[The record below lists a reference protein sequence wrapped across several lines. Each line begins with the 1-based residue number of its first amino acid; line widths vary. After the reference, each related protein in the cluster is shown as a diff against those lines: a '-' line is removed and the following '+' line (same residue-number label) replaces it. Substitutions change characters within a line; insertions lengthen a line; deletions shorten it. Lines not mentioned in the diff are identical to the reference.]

1 MLKYKKMELCLQSFI
16 SSTFLSVPN
25 AARIVVRRNVFC
37 TSLAHAI
44 NFTLLVYASY
54 NFPIQIVC
62 SPLSR
67 NPTQDNKINNQVG
80 DGLVLFTTVA
90 QAGFLFRNDSSRTLL
105 TLNRWIVLR
114 KTDLPRL
121 LLIAS
126 CKANDSLI
134 SEMTAA
140 ELQGKQACP
149 GRSW

>member
-90 QAGFLFRNDSSRTLL
+90 QAGFLFRNDSSRNEPWKTTTWFYVNIVFMLENRSQRCKYRL
-105 TLNRWIVLR
+105 TRPLKRYQRPIL
-114 KTDLPRL
+114 K
-121 LLIAS
+121 S
-126 CKANDSLI
+126 CRCTILS
-134 SEMTAA
+134 
-140 ELQGKQACP
+140 
-149 GRSW
+149 